1 MLDNG
6 LTFEQQKQMD
16 NIYENFMSKL
26 KEKDIKLYSKLRK
39 NELTENDIYKLIN
52 SNNKDLIIDDKEQ
65 YQLFGDWNE
74 I

>member
-26 KEKDIKLYSKLRK
+26 KEKDINLYAKLRK

>member
-6 LTFEQQKQMD
+6 LTLKQQQQMD
-16 NIYENFMSKL
+16 NIYENLMSKL
-26 KEKDIKLYSKLRK
+26 KVKDNKLYAKLRK

-65 YQLFGDWNE
+65 YQLFGD
-74 I
+74 

>member
-16 NIYENFMSKL
+16 NIYENLMSKL

-65 YQLFGDWNE
+65 YQLFGD
-74 I
+74 

>member
-65 YQLFGDWNE
+65 YQLFGD
-74 I
+74 

>member
-16 NIYENFMSKL
+16 NIYENLMSKL
-26 KEKDIKLYSKLRK
+26 KEKDINLFAKLRK

-65 YQLFGDWNE
+65 YQLFGD
-74 I
+74 

>member
-26 KEKDIKLYSKLRK
+26 KEKDINLYAKLRK

-65 YQLFGDWNE
+65 YQLFGD
-74 I
+74 